1 MRRVKRL
8 AVVLGVLLFG
18 TASCSDSD
26 TPRFSFARIPVQLE
40 MAGGTRKPLEAE
52 LALSP
57 AEQERGLSF
66 RDTIHRD
73 TAMLFPMLPPRTASF
88 WMKDTR
94 AALDMIFI
102 RTDGRIAMIARKV
115 KPLDLKPVS
124 TGTPV
129 AGVLELAGGR
139 ADELGLRE
147 GDRVSWG
154 DCVKAPSARSGE
166 ASPVNFCPPVA

>member
-1 MRRVKRL
+1 MKRL
-8 AVVLGVLLFG
+8 AVVLGLLLFG

-26 TPRFSFARIPVQLE
+26 TPRFSFARIPVRLE
-40 MAGGTRKPLEAE
+40 LAGGIRKHLEAE

-57 AEQERGLSF
+57 AEQERGLSY

-73 TAMLFPMLPPRTASF
+73 TAMIFPMLPPRTVSF

-102 RTDGRIAMIARKV
+102 GTDGRIALIARQM
-115 KPLDLKPVS
+115 KPFELRPVS
-124 TGTPV
+124 AATPV

-147 GDRVSWG
+147 GDHVSWG
-154 DCVKAPSARSGE
+154 ECVRAPASGAVE
-166 ASPVNFCPPVA
+166 SHPSNFCPPAE

>member
-1 MRRVKRL
+1 MRL
-8 AVVLGVLLFG
+8 AVVLGLLLFG

-26 TPRFSFARIPVQLE
+26 IPRLSFARIPVQLE
-40 MAGGTRKPLEAE
+40 MASGARKLLEAE
-52 LALSP
+52 LALSV

-66 RDTIHRD
+66 RDAIHRD
-73 TAMLFPMLPPRTASF
+73 TAMIFPMLPPRTASF

-115 KPLDLKPVS
+115 KPLDLRPVS

-147 GDRVSWG
+147 GDRVNWG
-154 DCVKAPSARSGE
+154 DCVQAPSARSGE
-166 ASPVNFCPPVA
+166 ANPVNFCPPAV